1 MLSLY
6 FCLYGK
12 FYQQEAYCDM
22 LVKYREELTRPIEEA
37 MEYIRRIESQIS
49 MLCQGP
55 IHILNN
61 PGKCHKTHKYIY
73 MHIPTCNH

>member
-1 MLSLY
+1 MLSLK

-22 LVKYREELTRPIEEA
+22 LVKYQEELTRPIEEA
-37 MEYIRRIESQIS
+37 MEYIRHIESQIS

-61 PGKCHKTHKYIY
+61 PGKCH
-73 MHIPTCNH
+73 